1 MLFESIVVK
10 LESLVVIPS
19 DLVIEADVMST
30 L

>member
-1 MLFESIVVK
+1 MLFESILVK
-10 LESLVVIPS
+10 LESLFGVPL